1 MSLDNE
7 LRWAKKVRPDL
18 IRRLYRADAQGISDI
33 ELIDDVGYALLVR
46 CESILTCTEAH
57 SGRATCPRCKAKIAH
72 NGDKLASLICSCG
85 WETHWGTYLASYQHR
100 GLVGG
105 LALPAFVRF
114 AEQWP
119 RARTDRDK
127 MLLIDALI
135 HACHV
140 DVRFGATRPAASNL
154 IEGTPKELLAFL
166 DELAYSD
173 LSTPGVHGTK
183 VAWRDEVT
191 RGVLGHRNRGLLE
204 PDGGEG
210 G

>member
-1 MSLDNE
+1 MPPDNE
-7 LRWAKKVRPDL
+7 LRWARKVRPDL
-18 IRRLYRADAQGISDI
+18 IRRLYKADAQGISDI
-33 ELIDDVGYALLVR
+33 ELIDEVGYALLVS

-57 SGRATCPRCKAKIAH
+57 SGRATCPRCKAKITH
-72 NGDKLASLICSCG
+72 NGDKLSALICACG

-154 IEGTPKELLAFL
+154 IEGKTKELLAFL

-173 LSTPGVHGTK
+173 LSTPGMRETK
-183 VAWRDEVT
+183 NAWRDEVT
-191 RGVLGHRNRGLLE
+191 HGVLGQRNRALLAA
-204 PDGGEG
+204 DGDESG
-210 G
+210 